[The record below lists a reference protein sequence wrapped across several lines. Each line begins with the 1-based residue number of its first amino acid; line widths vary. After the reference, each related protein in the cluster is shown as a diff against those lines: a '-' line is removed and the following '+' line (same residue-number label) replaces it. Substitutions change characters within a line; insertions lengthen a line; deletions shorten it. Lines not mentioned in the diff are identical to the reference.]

1 LQFKMMSTLIPLH
14 TSDQFMRL
22 WLYQNQKLIPIFQFA
37 RQFCLWAYSEQTS
50 ACTWCLFVAV
60 CGSCPCQVCPEVV
73 WRYHCTTV

>member
-1 LQFKMMSTLIPLH
+1 MSTLIPLH

-22 WLYQNQKLIPIFQFA
+22 WLYQNHKLIPIFQFA